1 MSEISDAAEVRRA
14 HRSELD
20 PVSFLWRSEF
30 VYPEKVAVVHEDR
43 HYSYR
48 DLAERVRRL
57 ASALQD
63 AGLARGDRVA
73 VIAPNIPALLEAHY
87 GAPAAGGVLVAVNH
101 RLTAADV
108 GFILEHSGAR
118 FVLVDHEY
126 EHLVESAPDG
136 VERII
141 RIDDTGAPGDP
152 YEDFL
157 AQGSPKWRPA
167 ALDDED
173 APISINY
180 TSGTTG
186 RPKGAVYHHRGAYLN
201 ALGEVVETRLSPDT
215 VYLWTL
221 PMFHCNGW
229 CFTWAVTAVGGRH
242 VCLRKVDPARIWDL
256 IDSEGVT
263 HYNGA
268 PTVQT
273 SMLDHEQAHA
283 LDREV
288 ITTVSGSPPNAEL
301 FTRLSEAGIRPIH
314 VYGSTELYG
323 PYMIC
328 ERQPG
333 WEELPFDEQAQL
345 LGRQGVHYLI
355 AEPARVVD
363 DDGEEV
369 DADGETL
376 GEVLMRGNNVM
387 TGYFED
393 PEQTE
398 EALAGGWY
406 HSGDLAVRHRD
417 GYIELRDRKKDII
430 VSGGENISTIAVEQA
445 IAEHPAVA
453 EVAVVSTPDEKWG
466 ERPKAF
472 VELDARRER
481 LRGRHPRVRQG
492 PPRRI
497 HAARRRRDHRAAQDL
512 DGQDPEEAA
521 ARPGMGRTR
530 TQRRLTSSGPG
541 ERGDRRA
548 RQRQPREHARSNTP
562 GTIGIIQST

>member
-1 MSEISDAAEVRRA
+1 MPEISDKAEVRRA

-30 VYPEKVAVVHEDR
+30 VYPEKVAVVHEGR
-43 HYSYR
+43 RYTYR
-48 DLAERVRRL
+48 ELAERVRRL
-57 ASALQD
+57 ASALRG
-63 AGLARGDRVA
+63 AALEKGDRVA

-87 GAPAAGGVLVAVNH
+87 GVPAAGGVLVAVNY

-118 FVLVDHEY
+118 FVFVDHEY
-126 EHLVESAPDG
+126 AELVEGTEGTEGDG
-136 VERII
+136 PEQVI
-141 RIDDTGAPGDP
+141 RIDDTGETGDP

-157 AQGSPKWRPA
+157 AGGSPEQLPVV
-167 ALDDED
+167 LEDED
-173 APISINY
+173 EPISINY

-186 RPKGAVYHHRGAYLN
+186 RPEGAVYHHRGAYLN
-201 ALGEVVETRLSPDT
+201 ALGEVVETRLSPES

-242 VCLRKVDPARIWDL
+242 VCLRKVDPGRIWEL

-268 PTVQT
+268 PTVQI
-273 SMLDHEQAHA
+273 SLLDHEQAHA

-333 WEELPFDEQAQL
+333 WDELPFDEQAQL
-345 LGRQGVHYLI
+345 LGRQGVHYVI

-363 DDGEEV
+363 DDGAEV

-387 TGYFED
+387 TGYFDD

-398 EALAGGWY
+398 ESLAGGWY
-406 HSGDLAVRHRD
+406 HSGDLAVRHPD

-445 IAEHPAVA
+445 LAEHPAVA
-453 EVAVVSTPDEKWG
+453 EVAVVSTPDDKWG

-472 VELDARRER
+472 VELSPGEEASEDDILAFAEEHLAGFMRPVAVEITELPKTSTGKVQKKDLRDREWEGRER
-481 LRGRHPRVRQG
+481 SVG
-492 PPRRI
+492 
-497 HAARRRRDHRAAQDL
+497 
-512 DGQDPEEAA
+512 
-521 ARPGMGRTR
+521 
-530 TQRRLTSSGPG
+530 
-541 ERGDRRA
+541 
-548 RQRQPREHARSNTP
+548 
-562 GTIGIIQST
+562 